1 MLSPCLRTVS
11 RLNVRIQDH
20 ATTNML
26 YVKPD
31 DPLAGRVVSL
41 WKCTEAGDKV
51 SRIPGCAPLLVA
63 VPRTFDL
70 CVRCIMFATVVMKAR
85 RGQ

>member
-1 MLSPCLRTVS
+1 
-11 RLNVRIQDH
+11 
-20 ATTNML
+20 ML

-51 SRIPGCAPLLVA
+51 SRVAGYAPIENELSILIWSLQPVRGFA
-63 VPRTFDL
+63 VFLEDPLQLYCL
-70 CVRCIMFATVVMKAR
+70 CCS
-85 RGQ
+85 Q